1 MSLVNPSGGSCRR
14 TDSLLGDSLYR
25 PGPPRSGVGCATSSL
40 LSSCS
45 GSATPCANG
54 LTACRMRSA
63 YRLRGSGTIAP
74 SPLRRYARAYA
85 YRGLPALASLSMA
98 GSGGS
103 ASTQAVT
110 SSERRAGLEKGNAE
124 ADPPEFRGRPPPLG
138 KRARRAP
145 SGSAGVVATACMH
158 RGERRN
164 TGNPRRR
171 RSVCANRQPARARPG
186 RLGWREARSTVE
198 AG

>member
-1 MSLVNPSGGSCRR
+1 MRHACSLDHEDDDTCEAMHRLLDAEGIEVLVATQANDMGHAIRRTPDAERIEVWPECRVSLVNPSGGSCRR

-40 LSSCS
+40 LRSCS

-85 YRGLPALASLSMA
+85 YRRLPALASLSMA
-98 GSGGS
+98 GSG
-103 ASTQAVT
+103 
-110 SSERRAGLEKGNAE
+110 
-124 ADPPEFRGRPPPLG
+124 
-138 KRARRAP
+138 
-145 SGSAGVVATACMH
+145 
-158 RGERRN
+158 
-164 TGNPRRR
+164 
-171 RSVCANRQPARARPG
+171 
-186 RLGWREARSTVE
+186 
-198 AG
+198 